1 MSGNPGNS
9 MRALLPTPPERGSFP
24 LDHEGECR
32 DMMTRYLKCMKLVKN
47 ENAPNCRLLA
57 KEYLR
62 CRMERGLMTPDEW
75 SHLGLPGD
83 TSSSVNANATTSS
96 ATTRPPSTDSSNT
109 NDKKSH

>member
-24 LDHEGECR
+24 LDHDGECR
-32 DMMTRYLKCMKLVKN
+32 DMMLRYLKCMKLVNN

-62 CRMERGLMTPDEW
+62 CRMERGLMVPDKW
-75 SHLGLPGD
+75 SHLGLPSD
-83 TSSSVNANATTSS
+83 TNKKEKENVNMN
-96 ATTRPPSTDSSNT
+96 RDMNK
-109 NDKKSH
+109 NKDDKQ